1 MEAKMNN
8 ETLHDRQAES
18 DHSQPCSDLTE
29 IKTQMV
35 GVWASLKE
43 FKSTFR
49 NNLIL
54 AVTVMG
60 ILVSAFVTIFLYRD
74 SQAVARADKIQ
85 DTALSAKSMGIVNDV
100 RISNAE
106 QVARETKASLRRIED
121 KLDNLRK

>member
-1 MEAKMNN
+1 MNDGP
-8 ETLHDRQAES
+8 LHDRPTES
-18 DHSQPCSDLTE
+18 DHKQPCSDVTGLKAE
-29 IKTQMV
+29 MV

-43 FKSTFR
+43 FKGTFR

-60 ILVSAFVTIFLYRD
+60 IVVSAFVTIFLYRD
-74 SQAVARADKIQ
+74 SQAIARADKIQ
-85 DTALSAKSMGIVNDV
+85 DTALQAKSMGIVNDV

-106 QVARETKASLRRIED
+106 RVATETKASLRRIED